1 MDVERW
7 KTCTGNPIPAAL
19 EPSVARAR
27 EGRAAA
33 MKMRYDLSP
42 ASTDVAGRPSHRVTG
57 ILRPTHAA
65 LTIQARKQH

>member
-27 EGRAAA
+27 EGGARSCYTRHDKAASNKQAAA

-57 ILRPTHAA
+57 I
-65 LTIQARKQH
+65 